1 MCVVLLAL
9 DISGWVVLKGVLK
22 ERGSEGETYKGET
35 GKRGL
40 WILGC
45 NMKKEEEKERRKEKE
60 NTLQAD
66 IIEAFSQLRLPPL

>member
-1 MCVVLLAL
+1 VGLPF
-9 DISGWVVLKGVLK
+9 SNEK
-22 ERGSEGETYKGET
+22 ERGSGGGVMGGET

-45 NMKKEEEKERRKEKE
+45 NMNKEEEKERRKEKE

>member
-35 GKRGL
+35 GKRG
-40 WILGC
+40 GR
-45 NMKKEEEKERRKEKE
+45 N
-60 NTLQAD
+60 
-66 IIEAFSQLRLPPL
+66 F